1 MKGKHTELGSR
12 KISVRK
18 FICDQVPV
26 LNYWYNEEGMYSL
39 RLVKKDD
46 LETLSKI
53 FSDSFTNISPDKP
66 WEQKYALEYLKYW
79 FEKQPDMFLCAC
91 DDNDNL
97 VGAIATNIKPWRTGM
112 RCTDGVVFVDI
123 NFQKRGIA
131 TLLLKE
137 IISKAKDKYG
147 VEIFEAITFSEKEF
161 PLTWYEKIGL
171 SVDKGLRIRETVSEN
186 RT

>member
-1 MKGKHTELGSR
+1 
-12 KISVRK
+12 
-18 FICDQVPV
+18 
-26 LNYWYNEEGMYSL
+26 
-39 RLVKKDD
+39 
-46 LETLSKI
+46 
-53 FSDSFTNISPDKP
+53 
-66 WEQKYALEYLKYW
+66 
-79 FEKQPDMFLCAC
+79 
-91 DDNDNL
+91 
-97 VGAIATNIKPWRTGM
+97 M

-171 SVDKGLRIRETVSEN
+171 SVDKGAVVIKGNCKDLLEKL
-186 RT
+186 